1 VRRNNWVRDGLVG
14 AWCPSVSGW
23 GGTVLRDLSGQ
34 GNHGTL
40 TNMDPATDWVVSG
53 GKQAL
58 DIDSTNDWIDIPDIA
73 FASQFTFSAW
83 INLSTHSGTKIILGE
98 DSGNISGGPKI
109 GFDGNVFFIRI
120 ILSSSATISA
130 PATNTWTHFAI
141 TRDNE
146 GKVDLSV
153 SGNLPTRLYSNIAQ
167 VGTFT
172 LAAIGAN
179 GAGDQS
185 FGGLVDDVR
194 AYNRDLSPNEIRL
207 LASERGIG
215 LNPQRRRKYFLPS
228 TASYKNFLLWP
239 YSLSSTK
246 KAPVKNLPRYVK
258 SSNRLMFPG
267 G

>member
-1 VRRNNWVRDGLVG
+1 MRALSKLRDGLVG

-23 GGTVLRDLSGQ
+23 GGNVLRDLSGQ

-53 GKQAL
+53 GKQAI

-83 INLSTHSGTKIILGE
+83 VNSSSYSATKIIFGE
-98 DSGNISGGPKI
+98 DSGNSSGGPKI
-109 GFDGNVFFIRI
+109 GFDSNVFFIRI
-120 ILSSSATISA
+120 ISSSSATIPG

-141 TRDNE
+141 TRDND
-146 GKVDLSV
+146 GKVDLFV
-153 SGNLPTRLYSNIAQ
+153 SGNLPTRLYSNISQ

-179 GAGDQS
+179 GVGDQN
-185 FGGLVDDVR
+185 FGGLIDDVR
-194 AYNRDLSPNEIRL
+194 AYTRVLSQTEIRL

-215 LNPQRRRKYFLPS
+215 LRPERTR
-228 TASYKNFLLWP
+228 
-239 YSLSSTK
+239 
-246 KAPVKNLPRYVK
+246 RYVQGTTFN
-258 SSNRLMFPG
+258 SARLRRQSLIG
-267 G
+267 SGVY